1 MENQNNNLQE
11 LEELRSQVAEFKNRM
26 EQQEIVSRRLL
37 EEVMKGHVSWI
48 KQMSIWGSVGE
59 LVILPLL
66 VYALRSIVGV
76 SWLPIIAVGLILVGE
91 AVFNFWNVST
101 IRDKHLAVD
110 DVLSAQQRLIT
121 FKRREKLYTFGI
133 LPFLFLWIVWLLF
146 DVYYGTDIPFSP
158 SSERG
163 IVHVVV
169 IVIAS
174 DKFVHY
180 NIPQSDRNSDSWNRS
195 LWSYL
200 LSGKITSSFLSSSLQ
215 LTILRER
222 MVPSGAKRIIWGIA
236 MTP

>member
-37 EEVMKGHVSWI
+37 KEAMKGHVSWI
-48 KQMSIWGSVGE
+48 KQMSFWGSVGE

-66 VYALRSIVGV
+66 VYGLRSIVGV
-76 SWLPIIAVGLILVGE
+76 SWLPIMAVVLLLVGE

-101 IRDKHLAVD
+101 IRDKHLAAD

-133 LPFLFLWIVWLLF
+133 LPFIFLWVVWLLF

-158 SSERG
+158 SSKRL
-163 IVHVVV
+163 VVYFVV
-169 IVIAS
+169 IVITFTILS
-174 DKFVHY
+174 YVF
-180 NIPQSDRNSDSWNRS
+180 SREMRS
-195 LWSYL
+195 LNKAIKDIDDFT
-200 LSGKITSSFLSSSLQ
+200 GK
-215 LTILRER
+215 ER
-222 MVPSGAKRIIWGIA
+222 
-236 MTP
+236 TE

>member
-11 LEELRSQVAEFKNRM
+11 LEELRSQVAEFKKRV

-37 EEVMKGHVSWI
+37 KEAMKGHVSWI

-76 SWLPIIAVGLILVGE
+76 SWLPIIAIGLMLVSE
-91 AVFNFWNVST
+91 AIFNFWNVST

-110 DVLSAQQRLIT
+110 DVLSVQQRLIS

-133 LPFLFLWIVWLLF
+133 LPFLFLCVIWLLF

-158 SSERG
+158 SSKRL
-163 IVHVVV
+163 VVYFVV
-169 IVIAS
+169 IVITFTILS
-174 DKFVHY
+174 YVF
-180 NIPQSDRNSDSWNRS
+180 SREMRS
-195 LWSYL
+195 LNKAIKDIDDFT
-200 LSGKITSSFLSSSLQ
+200 GK
-215 LTILRER
+215 ER
-222 MVPSGAKRIIWGIA
+222 
-236 MTP
+236 TE

>member
-11 LEELRSQVAEFKNRM
+11 LEELRSQVAAFKNRV

-37 EEVMKGHVSWI
+37 REAMKGHVFWI
-48 KQMSIWGSVGE
+48 KQMGSVGE

-76 SWLPIIAVGLILVGE
+76 SWLPIIAVGLMLVGE

-133 LPFLFLWIVWLLF
+133 LPFLFLLVVWLLF
-146 DVYYGTDIPFSP
+146 DVYYGTDIPFFP
-158 SSERG
+158 SSNRLLFYF
-163 IVHVVV
+163 VV
-169 IVIAS
+169 IVITSAVVS
-174 DKFVHY
+174 YVFY
-180 NIPQSDRNSDSWNRS
+180 REMRS
-195 LWSYL
+195 LNKAIKDIDEFA
-200 LSGKITSSFLSSSLQ
+200 GRNNKQ
-215 LTILRER
+215 
-222 MVPSGAKRIIWGIA
+222 
-236 MTP
+236 

>member
-11 LEELRSQVAEFKNRM
+11 LEELRSQVAEFKKRV

-37 EEVMKGHVSWI
+37 KEAMKGHVSWI

-76 SWLPIIAVGLILVGE
+76 SWLPIIAVGLMLVCE

-110 DVLSAQQRLIT
+110 DVLSAQQRLIS

-133 LPFLFLWIVWLLF
+133 LPFLFLCVIWLLF
-146 DVYYGTDIPFSP
+146 DVYYGTDIPFFP
-158 SSERG
+158 SSERNL
-163 IVHVVV
+163 VYFVV
-169 IVIAS
+169 IVIVFALLFYVFS
-174 DKFVHY
+174 
-180 NIPQSDRNSDSWNRS
+180 REMRS
-195 LWSYL
+195 LNKAIKDIDEFA
-200 LSGKITSSFLSSSLQ
+200 GKNN
-215 LTILRER
+215 
-222 MVPSGAKRIIWGIA
+222 
-236 MTP
+236 